1 MKTGLWISGLGH
13 GGLIFWLLFGG
24 FFLPENEPE
33 LAMTEVGFI
42 SEADF
47 QALMEQAQTAE
58 TAPEISPVPEPR
70 PEPEPT
76 PEPTPEPEPTP
87 APEPEPQP
95 EPEPTPEPEPEPVPE
110 QNPVPPGP
118 DQPVETPQEAEPAER
133 VVEEANEI
141 IAPDAVAEPEPEVE
155 VAEEVTPEVTET
167 PEVTTE
173 VVEEVTPQE
182 ETTVEDGGEDIV
194 AEQVEAPT
202 FAPVTSKVPQLRP
215 ARPAPAPEPAEEP
228 TTTQTAESDPLADA
242 INDAVA
248 SANETPAA
256 PSGPPLSFGERDG
269 LRRQIHSCWN
279 TGAVSSAAAAV
290 TITVHFSLARDGSI
304 SSDVTL
310 AGWEGGDSNAA
321 NIAFR
326 AARSAIY
333 RCQNHSGRTGYDLP
347 TEKYD
352 HWRDIEAVFSGSGMI
367 R

>member
-24 FFLPENEPE
+24 FFLPDHETE
-33 LAMTEVGFI
+33 LEMTEVGFI

-47 QALMEQAQTAE
+47 QALVDQANATEA
-58 TAPEISPVPEPR
+58 APETSPVPEPR
-70 PEPEPT
+70 PEPEP
-76 PEPTPEPEPTP
+76 EPEPTP
-87 APEPEPQP
+87 VPEPQP

-118 DQPVETPQEAEPAER
+118 DQPVETPPDAEPAER

-173 VVEEVTPQE
+173 VVQEVTPQE

-194 AEQVEAPT
+194 PEQVEAPT
-202 FAPVTSKVPQLRP
+202 YAPVTSKVPQLRP
-215 ARPAPAPEPAEEP
+215 ARPAPTPEPAEEP
-228 TTTQTAESDPLADA
+228 TTQTAEVDPLADA

-269 LRRQIHSCWN
+269 LRRQIHACWN

-304 SSDVTL
+304 SSDVTM
-310 AGWEGGDSNAA
+310 AGWEGGDRNAA

-347 TEKYD
+347 SEKYD

>member
-47 QALMEQAQTAE
+47 QALMDQAQTPD
-58 TAPEISPVPEPR
+58 TTPEISPV
-70 PEPEPT
+70 PEPT
-76 PEPTPEPEPTP
+76 PEPTPEP
-87 APEPEPQP
+87 QP
-95 EPEPTPEPEPEPVPE
+95 EPEPAPEPEPEPVPE
-110 QNPVPPGP
+110 QNPVPSGP

-173 VVEEVTPQE
+173 VVEEITPQE

-194 AEQVEAPT
+194 PEQVEAPT

-215 ARPAPAPEPAEEP
+215 ARPAPAAEPAEEP
-228 TTTQTAESDPLADA
+228 ATQTAETDPLADA

-304 SSDVTL
+304 NSDVTL

>member
-1 MKTGLWISGLGH
+1 VKTGLWISGLGH

-24 FFLPENEPE
+24 FFLPDHETE
-33 LAMTEVGFI
+33 LEMTEVGFI

-47 QALMEQAQTAE
+47 QALMEQANATE
-58 TAPEISPVPEPR
+58 SAPEISPVPEPR
-70 PEPEPT
+70 PEPEL
-76 PEPTPEPEPTP
+76 
-87 APEPEPQP
+87 EPEPQP
-95 EPEPTPEPEPEPVPE
+95 EPEPTPEPEPDPAPE
-110 QNPVPPGP
+110 QNPVPLGP
-118 DQPVETPQEAEPAER
+118 DQPVETPPDAEPAER

-141 IAPDAVAEPEPEVE
+141 IAPDAVAEPEPEVD

-194 AEQVEAPT
+194 PEQVEAPT
-202 FAPVTSKVPQLRP
+202 YAPVTSKVPQLRP

-228 TTTQTAESDPLADA
+228 TTQTAEVDPLADA

-269 LRRQIHSCWN
+269 LRRQIHACWN

-304 SSDVTL
+304 SSDVTM
-310 AGWEGGDSNAA
+310 AGWEGGDRNAA

-347 TEKYD
+347 SEKYD